1 MKRFKMPK
9 LGNNIVLRNKKSA
22 DFKEVKL
29 VEVEDKYFYA
39 IELATGKSL
48 KDKSETFIGESIP
61 DLLGCLQDRYEIYL
75 DDEFV
80 EVSGFDYVPK

>member
-1 MKRFKMPK
+1 MKRFKIPETGDNVILK
-9 LGNNIVLRNKKSA
+9 SKKTT
-22 DFKEVKL
+22 DYKEVKI
-29 VEVEDKYFYA
+29 VEVEAEFYS

>member
-48 KDKSETFIGESIP
+48 KDKSDTVVGESIP
-61 DLLGCLQDRYEIYL
+61 DLLGCL
-75 DDEFV
+75 
-80 EVSGFDYVPK
+80 

>member
-1 MKRFKMPK
+1 MKRFKIPETGDNAILK
-9 LGNNIVLRNKKSA
+9 SKKTA
-22 DFKEVKL
+22 VYKEVKI
-29 VEVEDKYFYA
+29 VEVEDEFYA

-75 DDEFV
+75 EDDLV
-80 EVSGFDYVPK
+80 EVSCIDYEPK

>member
-9 LGNNIVLRNKKSA
+9 LGNNVVLRNKKSA

-29 VEVEDKYFYA
+29 VEVEDEYFYA

-48 KDKSETFIGESIP
+48 KDKSDTVVGESIP
-61 DLLGCLQDRYEIYL
+61 DLLGCLQNTCEIYL
-75 DDEFV
+75 EDDSVAE
-80 EVSGFDYVPK
+80 DKLTND